1 MTIAAGVFK
10 ANCLAIMER
19 VRTTRS
25 PVTITKRGKPIA
37 VLTPYSAASPRPVFG
52 RMKGLAR
59 LADDL
64 TAPTGESW
72 EAER

>member
-1 MTIAAGVFK
+1 MTIAAGAFK
-10 ANCLAIMER
+10 ANCLSIMEK

-37 VLTPYSAASPRPVFG
+37 VLTPYPEASPRPLFG

-64 TAPTGESW
+64 TAPTGASW
-72 EAER
+72 EAEQ